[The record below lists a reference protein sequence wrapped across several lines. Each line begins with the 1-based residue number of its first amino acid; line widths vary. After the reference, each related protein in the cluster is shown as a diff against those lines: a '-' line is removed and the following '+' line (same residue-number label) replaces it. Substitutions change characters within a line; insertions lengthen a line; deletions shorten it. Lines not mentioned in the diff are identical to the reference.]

1 MNQSSISILALTVV
15 AAGALAANRFV
26 TQTGAY
32 PAAGA
37 LAFGVGRSSAA
48 AAGDL
53 VPVDV
58 QGTAIVEC
66 AGTIAVDDL
75 IMSDANGAA
84 VLAAG
89 VGKVPLARSMAAGVS
104 GGFIEVLLIPNGGH
118 ALAA

>member
-1 MNQSSISILALTVV
+1 MNQSNISILALTVA
-15 AAGALAANRFV
+15 AAGVLAASRFI
-26 TQTGAY
+26 TQAGAY

-37 LAFGVGRSSAA
+37 LAFGVTRSSAA

-66 AGTIAVDDL
+66 AGTIAIDDPV
-75 IMSDANGAA
+75 MSDATGAA
-84 VLAAG
+84 VLATGAG
-89 VGKVPLARSMAAGVS
+89 KIPLGRAMAAGVS
-104 GGFIEVLLIPNGGH
+104 GGFIEVLLLPSAGF